1 MKLHHLRN
9 ATLVIETQD
18 KVLLVDPMLGDQG
31 ASAPSFTL
39 FRFKAQRN
47 PIVGLPDHAMSIVEK
62 TTHCLITH
70 LHPDHLDKAAV
81 QFLKQK
87 NIPVICS
94 VKDEKKLKK
103 RGLNVVQTINY
114 WEPSSFLGGQ
124 IEGIPARHGYGFV
137 AKPMGPVMGFYV
149 QLPNEPSLYIS
160 ADTIY
165 TAAVEKVLKTYQPE
179 LAVVAAGSAQ
189 MDLFQPLLMK
199 LEDILRFVNDA
210 PGKVLANHM
219 EAVNHCPTTR
229 QQLKAALAAAGTLHK
244 VYIPEDGECIYFN

>member
-1 MKLHHLRN
+1 MNIHHLRN
-9 ATLVIETQD
+9 ATLVIETKD
-18 KVLLVDPMLGDQG
+18 KVILVDPMLGDKG
-31 ASAPSFTL
+31 TSAPSFTL

-70 LHPDHLDKAAV
+70 LHPDHLDKAAE

-103 RGLNVVQTINY
+103 RGLNIVQTINY

-137 AKPMGPVMGFYV
+137 AKPMGNVMGFYI
-149 QLPNEPSLYIS
+149 QLPDEKSIYIS
-160 ADTIY
+160 SDTIY
-165 TAAVEKVLKTYQPE
+165 TPEVQKVLQDYQPE
-179 LAVVAAGSAQ
+179 LAVVASGSAQ
-189 MDLFQPLLMK
+189 MDIFQPLLMT
-199 LEDILRFVNDA
+199 LDDVLQFVKDA
-210 PGKVLANHM
+210 PHKVLANHM

-229 QQLKAALAAAGTLHK
+229 EQLRTALEQENLQDK
-244 VYIPEDGECIYFN
+244 VFIPEDGECIAF